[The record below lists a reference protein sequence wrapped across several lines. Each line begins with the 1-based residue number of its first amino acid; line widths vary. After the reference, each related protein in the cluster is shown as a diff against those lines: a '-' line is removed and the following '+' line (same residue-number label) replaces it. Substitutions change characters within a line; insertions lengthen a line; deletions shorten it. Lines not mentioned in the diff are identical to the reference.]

1 MFRQLAREPAMK
13 YTLYCHRIFCFD
25 FEQSIAFYA
34 DTLGLPLKSVN
45 DEFGWA
51 EFSLLG
57 GTLAIER
64 LDPNDE
70 DAHSLV
76 GRFLGISL
84 HVDNLHET
92 YAELMSKGV
101 SFQGSPEQQ
110 EWGASLAHF
119 KDPDGNIMT
128 LLG

>member
-1 MFRQLAREPAMK
+1 MK
-13 YTLYCHRIFCFD
+13 YTLYCHRIFCFN

-34 DTLGLPLKSVN
+34 DTLGLSLKSVD

-51 EFSLLG
+51 EFSLPG
-57 GTLAIER
+57 GTLAIEQQ
-64 LDPNDE
+64 DPNDE
-70 DAHSLV
+70 EAHSLV

-84 HVDNLHET
+84 QVDNLDEV
-92 YAELMSKGV
+92 YAELISKGV
-101 SFQGSPEQQ
+101 NFQGSPEKQ

-119 KDPDGNIMT
+119 KDPDGNVLT